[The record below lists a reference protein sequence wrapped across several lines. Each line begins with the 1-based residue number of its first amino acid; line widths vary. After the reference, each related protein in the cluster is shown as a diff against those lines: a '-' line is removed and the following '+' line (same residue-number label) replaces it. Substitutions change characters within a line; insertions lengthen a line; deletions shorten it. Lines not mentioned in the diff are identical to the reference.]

1 MNSNTI
7 LSTLV
12 IRVLNFVKAIVGCQW
27 ATIAYTADC
36 GFPKKSGL
44 DNVKK
49 FVVIKSAH
57 LNYDYGAAVARRA
70 EKETGHPVTFT
81 PQPRKWGQVLQ
92 GYENKI
98 LEHKG
103 KHYLIFFVE
112 KGTTK
117 TEVTY
122 MENGQPCNAQRLAEI
137 QAYLATKSAPK
148 LVGTQ
153 AAVGLTDKQVEER
166 TLAVENIHY
175 ITANGQ
181 TLTLSPTP
189 LQEVG

>member
-1 MNSNTI
+1 MNSTTI
-7 LSTLV
+7 LSTIV
-12 IRVLNFVKAIVGCQW
+12 TRVLTFVKGIIGCQW

-44 DNVKK
+44 GDIKK

-81 PQPRKWGQVLQ
+81 PQPRKWGQVLS

-103 KHYLIFFVE
+103 KHYLIFFIE
-112 KGTTK
+112 KGTTI

-122 MENGQPCNAQRLAEI
+122 IENGKPCSAERIANI

-148 LVGTQ
+148 PIGTQ

-166 TLAVENIHY
+166 TLAIENIHY

-181 TLTLSPTP
+181 TLVLTPTP
-189 LQEVG
+189 LQEVA